1 MVSVALLGSRPLSRA
16 CLELL
21 HEKKEVS
28 VEAVVTYPEGHEGWW
43 DGSLRS
49 KAEEY
54 GYPVVREEKLLE
66 YDLDYLISVLYYNI
80 LDEDLLE
87 HPQYGG
93 LNLHQAELP
102 RYRGSNTFSH
112 AIMNARDDDYWQYG
126 TTLHFMSEEVDEGD
140 IIARKFVEITEEDTS
155 KSLYKKAER
164 ASIDLFEEQ
173 LPNIISGEVESMR
186 TPQSEFNGDTY
197 FYNKTSLDGKKD
209 IPVEQLTGEESVE
222 VYDKIRAL
230 DFPPFEP
237 AYTRIAG
244 KKVYLTK
251 TSYEDLP
258 VSTPEEPLT
267 SEDVGVNQ

>member
-1 MVSVALLGSRPLSRA
+1 
-16 CLELL
+16 LELL

-28 VEAVVTYPEGHEGWW
+28 VKAVVTYPEEHEGWW
-43 DGSLRS
+43 GGSLRS

-54 GYPVVREEKLLE
+54 GYPAVKEEELFE

-87 HPQYGG
+87 HPQHGG

-126 TTLHFMSEEVDEGD
+126 TTLHFMSKEVDEGD
-140 IIARKFVEITEEDTS
+140 IVARKFVEITTEDTS
-155 KSLYKKAER
+155 KSLYRKTEQ

-173 LPNIISGEVESMR
+173 LSDIVSGEVESIR
-186 TPQSEFNGDTY
+186 TPQSEFNGETY
-197 FYNKTSLDGKKD
+197 FYNKTSLDGEKE
-209 IPVEQLTGEESVE
+209 IPLNRLTGEESIE
-222 VYDKIRAL
+222 MYDKIRAL

-237 AYTRIAG
+237 AYTQIAG
-244 KKVYLTK
+244 KKIYLTK
-251 TSYEDLP
+251 TSYGDLP
-258 VSTPEEPLT
+258 VSILEDTIARDDTEE
-267 SEDVGVNQ
+267 GQ

>member
-1 MVSVALLGSRPLSRA
+1 MISVALVGSRPLSRA

-21 HEKKEVS
+21 HEEEEVS
-28 VEAVVTYPEGHEGWW
+28 VEAIATYPEGHEGWW
-43 DGSLRS
+43 EGSLRS

-54 GYPVVREEKLLE
+54 GYPVVEEEDIFE
-66 YDLDYLISVLYYNI
+66 YDLDYIISVLYYNI
-80 LDEDLLE
+80 LGEDILE

-140 IIARKFVEITEEDTS
+140 IVARKFVEITEEDTS
-155 KSLYKKAER
+155 KSLYKKAEQ
-164 ASIDLFEEQ
+164 ASIELFEEQ
-173 LPNIISGEVESMR
+173 LPNIISGEVRSMR
-186 TPQSEFNGDTY
+186 TPQSEFDGKAY
-197 FYNKTSLDGKKD
+197 FYNKTSLDGEKE
-209 IPVEQLTGEESVE
+209 IPLERLTEEGALE

-237 AYTRIAG
+237 AYTKIAG
-244 KKVYLTK
+244 RKVYLTK

-258 VSTPEEPLT
+258 VSAPEEGTAGEGSKT
-267 SEDVGVNQ
+267 S

>member
-1 MVSVALLGSRPLSRA
+1 MLSVALLGSRPLSRA

-21 HEKKEVS
+21 HEEKEVS
-28 VEAVVTYPEGHEGWW
+28 IKAVVTYPEEHEGWW

-54 GYPVVREEKLLE
+54 GYPVVKEEELFE

-87 HPQYGG
+87 HPQHGG

-140 IIARKFVEITEEDTS
+140 IVARKFVEISEDDTS
-155 KSLYKKAER
+155 KSLYKKAEQ

-173 LPNIISGEVESMR
+173 LPNIISGEVNLMR
-186 TPQSEFNGDTY
+186 TPQSDFSGKSY
-197 FYNKTSLDGKKD
+197 FYNKTSLDGEKE
-209 IPVEQLTGEESVE
+209 IPLDQLTGEASTEL
-222 VYDKIRAL
+222 YDRIRAL

-258 VSTPEEPLT
+258 VSISEET
-267 SEDVGVNQ
+267 TAHEDVEGDQ

>member
-1 MVSVALLGSRPLSRA
+1 MVSVALFGSRPLSRS

-21 HEKKEVS
+21 HEEPEIS
-28 VEAVVTYPEGHEGWW
+28 VEAIVTYPEGHDGWW

-54 GYPVVREEKLLE
+54 GYPVVEEDEILE
-66 YDLDYLISVLYYNI
+66 YELDYIISVLYYDI
-80 LDEDLLE
+80 LDAALLE
-87 HPQYGG
+87 HPTYGG

-112 AIMNARDDDYWQYG
+112 AIMNARGDDYWKYG

-140 IIARKFVEITEEDTS
+140 IVARKFVDITEEDTS
-155 KSLYKKAER
+155 KSLYKKAEQ
-164 ASIDLFEEQ
+164 ASVELFEEQ
-173 LPNIISGEVESMR
+173 LPNIISGKVQSMR
-186 TPQSEFNGDTY
+186 TPQSEFDGQTY
-197 FYNKTSLDGKKD
+197 FYNKTSLDGEKE
-209 IPVEQLTGEESVE
+209 IPVEQLIDDDALS

-237 AYTRIAG
+237 AYTKIEG
-244 KKVYLTK
+244 QKVYLTK

-258 VSTPEEPLT
+258 VSTPEPRKTEEP
-267 SEDVGVNQ
+267 VGN

>member
-21 HEKKEVS
+21 HKEKEVS
-28 VEAVVTYPEGHEGWW
+28 VKAVVTYPEGHEGWW

-49 KAEEY
+49 KAKEY
-54 GYPVVREEKLLE
+54 GYPVVEEAELFE

-80 LDEDLLE
+80 LDGDLLN

-140 IIARKFVEITEEDTS
+140 IIARNFVEITEEDTS
-155 KSLYKKAER
+155 KSLYKKAEQ

-173 LPNIISGEVESMR
+173 LPNIVTGEVESIR
-186 TPQSEFNGDTY
+186 TPQSEFDGETY
-197 FYNKTSLDGKKD
+197 FYNKTSLDEEKE
-209 IPVEQLTGEESVE
+209 IPLERLTGGKSTE

-237 AYTRIAG
+237 AYTQIAG

-258 VSTPEEPLT
+258 VSVHEET
-267 SEDVGVNQ
+267 IARDDVEGGQ